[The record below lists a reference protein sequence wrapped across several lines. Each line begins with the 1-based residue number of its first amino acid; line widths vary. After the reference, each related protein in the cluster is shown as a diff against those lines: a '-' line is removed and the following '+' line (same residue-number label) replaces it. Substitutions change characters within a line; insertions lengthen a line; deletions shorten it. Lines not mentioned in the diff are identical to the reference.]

1 LVRLEV
7 VAGGGIF
14 PTGTAMDLTP
24 DNKGLLDGRHT
35 IEFRSYF
42 AGPNRLRA
50 TATGLVPAELTI
62 EAVGGEPW
70 AGQHRNLPCGPPS
83 RAGRPVAS
91 DGRLLSELRPVLAAA
106 RTSATRRTW

>member
-24 DNKGLLDGRHT
+24 DNKGLLDGRHA